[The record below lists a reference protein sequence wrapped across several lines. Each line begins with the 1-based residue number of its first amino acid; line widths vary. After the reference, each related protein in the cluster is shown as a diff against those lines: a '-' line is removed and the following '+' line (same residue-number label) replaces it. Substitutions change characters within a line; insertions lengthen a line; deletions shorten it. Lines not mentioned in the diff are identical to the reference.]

1 MKEGVL
7 KLRLLKEIP
16 IVKPL
21 MLIISVKN
29 VQKELSSIPLEFA
42 SLLILH
48 VWAMI
53 QLMDSVLLAMLAT
66 SYPLAEV
73 VSKPRL
79 KKETPIAKLST
90 TTSAPNVPKE
100 PSSTLREYALLL
112 THHVSPLTKEMD
124 HVPHAI
130 PDTK

>member
-21 MLIISVKN
+21 MLIISAKN
-29 VQKELSSIPLEFA
+29 VQRELFSILSEFA

-48 VWAMI
+48 VWVMI

-73 VSKPRL
+73 VSKQRL
-79 KKETPIAKLST
+79 KKETPTAKLST
-90 TTSAPNVPKE
+90 TTSAQNVPKE
-100 PSSTLREYALLL
+100 PYSTLREYA
-112 THHVSPLTKEMD
+112 
-124 HVPHAI
+124 
-130 PDTK
+130 

>member
-1 MKEGVL
+1 ML
-7 KLRLLKEIP
+7 KLKQLKEIP
-16 IVKPL
+16 TVKPL
-21 MLIISVKN
+21 MLIIFAKN
-29 VQKELSSIPLEFA
+29 VQKELSSIPSEFA

-48 VWAMI
+48 VWTMI

-66 SYPLAEV
+66 SYLPAEV

-100 PSSTLREYALLL
+100 PSSTLRESALLL

-124 HVPHAI
+124 HVLHAI
-130 PDTK
+130 PGTR